1 MKKKAYYIQI
11 ISLFKIT
18 FIITTSDL
26 YSENLLFKDIEFF
39 KSKLIIIVDK
49 KSLKSRLLIEKNHN
63 EKKKQE
69 LMNNNKIIDDKI
81 NNINQEKNLNLK
93 PKKTRSKKIESN
105 KKNLTNLFI
114 KFNPEKEEPSKID
127 LENFIN
133 NIKIL
138 DKDKNI
144 IIKGYAEK
152 REGDSTSKVRR
163 LSLKRAL
170 FMRSVLLK
178 NDFKLTKIQVKALG
192 YKKNKNNDIV
202 IIDIF

>member
-1 MKKKAYYIQI
+1 MKKKALYIQI
-11 ISLFKIT
+11 ILLFKIT

-69 LMNNNKIIDDKI
+69 LMNNNKIINDKI

-114 KFNPEKEEPSKID
+114 KFNPEKEEPSKLD
-127 LENFIN
+127 LEKFIN

-152 REGDSTSKVRR
+152 REGDSKSKARR